1 MCQSVCADNTRNIVG
16 SPISGI
22 DPQELIDTRQL
33 CKDINTMIIGE
44 DQTSPEFANLPRK
57 FNIGMYATALR
68 YFNYTL
74 LHTALLCSLSH
85 LANVL
90 QCETVIFRA

>member
-1 MCQSVCADNTRNIVG
+1 MHLSHADNTRNIVG

-57 FNIGMYATALR
+57 FNIGMFAILSSTSVVD
-68 YFNYTL
+68 
-74 LHTALLCSLSH
+74 CSQRN
-85 LANVL
+85 A
-90 QCETVIFRA
+90 CCT